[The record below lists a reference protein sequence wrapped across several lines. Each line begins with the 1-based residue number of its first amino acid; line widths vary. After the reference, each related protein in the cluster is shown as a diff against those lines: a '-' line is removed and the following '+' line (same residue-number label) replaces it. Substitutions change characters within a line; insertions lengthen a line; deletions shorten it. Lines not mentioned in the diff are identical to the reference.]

1 MKMDARTQS
10 ETTVEK
16 SARGLIRPCTGV
28 WLALVGLTLA
38 MLVVGKMG
46 LSGGS
51 VVTLLLIAT
60 LIKTQLVAD
69 MFMGLRQSRLLW
81 RMIVTVYLVG
91 VIGLIGLA
99 WWLGN
104 V

>member
-1 MKMDARTQS
+1 MMDARTHN
-10 ETTVEK
+10 ETTVGK
-16 SARGLIRPCTGV
+16 KTGVLVRPCTRV

-38 MLVVGKMG
+38 MLVVGEMG

-60 LIKTQLVAD
+60 LLKTQLVAD

>member
-1 MKMDARTQS
+1 MDARTHS
-10 ETTVEK
+10 EKTVDK
-16 SARGLIRPCTGV
+16 TADGLVRPCTWV
-28 WLALVGLTLA
+28 WLILIGLTLS
-38 MLVVGKMG
+38 MLAVGQLG

-60 LIKTQLVAD
+60 LVKTHLVAD
-69 MFMGLRQSRLLW
+69 RFMGLRQSRLLW

-104 V
+104 T

>member
-1 MKMDARTQS
+1 MMDARTHS
-10 ETTVEK
+10 EATVSK
-16 SARGLIRPCTGV
+16 STGRLLRPCTWV
-28 WLALVGLTLA
+28 WLALVGLTLS
-38 MLVVGKMG
+38 MLAVGQLG

-51 VVTLLLIAT
+51 VVTLLLIVT

-81 RMIVTVYLVG
+81 RMIVTVYLTG

>member
-1 MKMDARTQS
+1 MNQPHNENPVSR
-10 ETTVEK
+10 
-16 SARGLIRPCTGV
+16 RGIMTLRPCTLV

-46 LSGGS
+46 LSGGN
-51 VVTLLLIAT
+51 VVALLLVAT

-69 MFMGLRQSRLLW
+69 IFMGLRQSRLLW

>member
-1 MKMDARTQS
+1 MDARTHS
-10 ETTVEK
+10 EMTTANKRPGV
-16 SARGLIRPCTGV
+16 RVRPCTRV
-28 WLALVGLTLA
+28 WLVLVGLTLA
-38 MLVVGKMG
+38 MLVVGEMG

-60 LIKTQLVAD
+60 FLKTQLVAD
-69 MFMGLRQSRLLW
+69 RFMGLRQSRLLW
-81 RMIVTVYLVG
+81 RMIVMVYLVS

-104 V
+104 T

>member
-1 MKMDARTQS
+1 MMDARTHT
-10 ETTVEK
+10 ETTAAK
-16 SARGLIRPCTGV
+16 SIDRLVRPCTRV
-28 WLALVGLTLA
+28 WLALVGLTVA
-38 MLVVGKMG
+38 MLVAGEMG

-60 LIKTQLVAD
+60 LIKTRLVAD
-69 MFMGLRQSRLLW
+69 RFMGLRHSRLLW
-81 RMIVTVYLVG
+81 RMIVMVYLVG

-104 V
+104 I

>member
-1 MKMDARTQS
+1 MMDARTHK
-10 ETTVEK
+10 ETTVGK
-16 SARGLIRPCTGV
+16 KTGVLVRPCTWV
-28 WLALVGLTLA
+28 WLALAALTLA
-38 MLVVGKMG
+38 MLVVGEMG

-60 LIKTQLVAD
+60 LFKTQLVAD
-69 MFMGLRQSRLLW
+69 RFMGLRQSRLLW

-104 V
+104 T